1 MENGDAMEMSKDKR
15 CDTCNWYDVE
25 YSVCCNGESE
35 HRADF
40 RVVDDSCEKYE
51 EFNSRITDWKREAQT
66 QAAAAGELKISIAEY
81 LEELRVQKTALIRQL
96 TLEDHD
102 FDRVILQWKI
112 KQLQQH
118 IDRLEAIL
126 YGQSSTANH

>member
-1 MENGDAMEMSKDKR
+1 MENGGAMEMSEVKC
-15 CDTCNWYDVE
+15 CDTCRWYDVE

-66 QAAAAGELKISIAEY
+66 QAAATGELKISIAEY

-126 YGQSSTANH
+126 YG

>member
-1 MENGDAMEMSKDKR
+1 MENGGVMGMSENR
-15 CDTCNWYDVE
+15 CCDTCRWYDVE
-25 YSVCCNGESE
+25 YSVCCNGESG

-51 EFNSRITDWKREAQT
+51 EFSGRVISWKHEAQT
-66 QAAAAGELKISIAEY
+66 QAASAGELKISIAEY
-81 LEELRVQKTALIRQL
+81 LEELRVRKTALIRQL
-96 TLEDHD
+96 ALEDHD

-112 KQLQQH
+112 KQLRQH

-126 YGQSSTANH
+126 HGQSSTTDH